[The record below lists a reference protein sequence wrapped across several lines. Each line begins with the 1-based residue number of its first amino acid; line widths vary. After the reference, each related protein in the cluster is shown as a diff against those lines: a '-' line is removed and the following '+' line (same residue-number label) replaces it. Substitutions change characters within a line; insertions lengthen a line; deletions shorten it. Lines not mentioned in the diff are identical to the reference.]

1 MGGKVVVGTAG
12 GTVNLVMAKEGKV
25 VSTFH
30 LGEEAS
36 VESVRV
42 LQLRC
47 SIMSSACA
55 FVFITF
61 LVKPRV
67 GSTH

>member
-12 GTVNLVMAKEGKV
+12 GTVNLIMAKEGKV

-36 VESVRV
+36 VESVRRTCV
-42 LQLRC
+42 EHRQLLALTSLC
-47 SIMSSACA
+47 L
-55 FVFITF
+55 FVPLFF
-61 LVKPRV
+61 VDC
-67 GSTH
+67 